1 MVLGE
6 NLTRNEGTSSVIV
19 VIKSDSIIIK
29 LSYLRTKEGN
39 VSILILS
46 QHGDRAS
53 GLTPGERCP
62 GAGKLMH
69 WD

>member
-1 MVLGE
+1 MK
-6 NLTRNEGTSSVIV
+6 GTSSVIV
-19 VIKSDSIIIK
+19 VIKSDSLIIK

-53 GLTPGERCP
+53 G
-62 GAGKLMH
+62 
-69 WD
+69 